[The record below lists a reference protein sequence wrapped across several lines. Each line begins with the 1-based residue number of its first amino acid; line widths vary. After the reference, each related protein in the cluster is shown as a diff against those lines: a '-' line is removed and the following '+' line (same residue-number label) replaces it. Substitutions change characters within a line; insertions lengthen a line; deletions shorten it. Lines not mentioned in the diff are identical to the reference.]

1 MDIKALKILLIEDNL
16 ADADWIGEIL
26 SKYSWQKSNLRHVK
40 RVKEAV
46 DTLCEDNFD
55 AILLDLSLPD
65 SQGIE
70 SLDIVKQKA
79 PQLPIVVLNTVDDQ
93 NIAVRSLRQGAQD
106 YLIKG
111 QFEGETLTR
120 SICYAIERQRTEFNT
135 RQQALMKKNAG

>member
-65 SQGIE
+65 S
-70 SLDIVKQKA
+70 
-79 PQLPIVVLNTVDDQ
+79 
-93 NIAVRSLRQGAQD
+93 
-106 YLIKG
+106 
-111 QFEGETLTR
+111 
-120 SICYAIERQRTEFNT
+120 
-135 RQQALMKKNAG
+135 